1 MKTDNKKIWNGEPWD
16 ENLTSSFPR
25 PSQKTRDDIYA
36 MAREQVTSAK
46 QFSPSLVQRIVLSF
60 RGRFSYAVWGVAASL
75 LIAICVWFG
84 ALDRGSYDQYQASNE
99 VNNMI
104 DEAVSIL
111 NEPDFSPLTE
121 QSGVD
126 IDEAI
131 IVVGLQTVIEEIA
144 SLEDS
149 LQLSY
154 LF

>member
-1 MKTDNKKIWNGEPWD
+1 MKTDNKKLWNGEPWD
-16 ENLTSSFPR
+16 ENLISKLTR

-36 MAREQVTSAK
+36 MAREQAAVA
-46 QFSPSLVQRIVLSF
+46 QPSLVQRISLSF

-75 LIAICVWFG
+75 LIATCVWFG

>member
-1 MKTDNKKIWNGEPWD
+1 MKKQNKKIWNGDPWD
-16 ENLTSSFPR
+16 ENIISNLPR
-25 PSQKTRDDIYA
+25 PSQKIRNDIYA
-36 MAREQVTSAK
+36 MAREQAAATK
-46 QFSPSLVQRIVLSF
+46 PSLVQRVVLSF
-60 RGRFSYAVWGVAASL
+60 RGRFSYAAWGVAASL
-75 LIAICVWFG
+75 LIATCVWFG
-84 ALDRGSYDQYQASNE
+84 ALGRGSYDQYQASNDM
-99 VNNMI
+99 NIMI
-104 DEAVSIL
+104 NEAVSIL

-154 LF
+154 LY

>member
-1 MKTDNKKIWNGEPWD
+1 MKTQNKKIWNGEPWD
-16 ENLTSSFPR
+16 ENLISNLPR
-25 PSQKTRDDIYA
+25 PSQKTRDKIYA
-36 MAREQVTSAK
+36 MAREQVVAAK
-46 QFSPSLVQRIVLSF
+46 PSLVQRIVLSF
-60 RGRFSYAVWGVAASL
+60 RGRFSYAMWGVAASL
-75 LIAICVWFG
+75 LIATCVWFG
-84 ALDRGSYDQYQASNE
+84 ALDRGSYDQYQASNDI
-99 VNNMI
+99 NIMI
-104 DEAVSIL
+104 NEAVSIL

-154 LF
+154 LY

>member
-1 MKTDNKKIWNGEPWD
+1 MKTDNKKLWNGEPWD
-16 ENLTSSFPR
+16 ENLISNFQR
-25 PSQKTRDDIYA
+25 PSQKIRDDIYA
-36 MAREQVTSAK
+36 MAREQAAAAK
-46 QFSPSLVQRIVLSF
+46 PSLVRRIVLSF

-75 LIAICVWFG
+75 LIATCVWFG

-126 IDEAI
+126 IDEAE

-144 SLEDS
+144 SLENS

>member
-1 MKTDNKKIWNGEPWD
+1 MKTDNKKLWNGEPWD
-16 ENLTSSFPR
+16 ENLISNLTR

-36 MAREQVTSAK
+36 MAREHAAAAK
-46 QFSPSLVQRIVLSF
+46 PSLVQRISLSF

-75 LIAICVWFG
+75 LIATCVWFG

-99 VNNMI
+99 VNNMV